1 MLPAALTG
9 FLQSRIQKKL
19 EKPMNL
25 YENIRDDGLVGGIYN
40 FAKDKVNAK
49 LDRIE
54 GIYDDGL
61 DFFGFGD
68 EEEEEEEEDQ
78 EQMGFASVYADLL
91 RNPDFQSL
99 GQLSAQQEQLNPFS
113 DLTKQLS
120 FMNPNSEFKIGIK

>member
-1 MLPAALTG
+1 VLPAALTG
-9 FLQSRIQKKL
+9 FLKSRIEKKL
-19 EKPMNL
+19 ERPMNL

-49 LDRIE
+49 LDKIE

-68 EEEEEEEEDQ
+68 EEEEEQ
-78 EQMGFASVYADLL
+78 EQEQQMGFANVYSDLL
-91 RNPDFQSL
+91 GTPDFQSL

-113 DLTKQLS
+113 DLAKQLS
-120 FMNPNSEFKIGIK
+120 FMNPNSGFKIEY

>member
-9 FLQSRIQKKL
+9 FLKSRIEKKL
-19 EKPMNL
+19 ERPMNL
-25 YENIRDDGLVGGIYN
+25 YENIRDDGLVGGIYK

-68 EEEEEEEEDQ
+68 EEEEEEEEQ
-78 EQMGFASVYADLL
+78 EQQMGFANIYADLL
-91 RNPDFQSL
+91 TNPDFQSL

-120 FMNPNSEFKIGIK
+120 FMNPNSKFTIGIK

>member
-1 MLPAALTG
+1 VLPAALTG

-19 EKPMNL
+19 ERPMNL

-40 FAKDKVNAK
+40 FAKDKVDK
-49 LDRIE
+49 KVDRIE
-54 GIYDDGL
+54 GLYDNTL

-68 EEEEEEEEDQ
+68 EEEEEEDQ
-78 EQMGFASVYADLL
+78 EQMGFANVYADLL

-113 DLTKQLS
+113 DLAKQFS
-120 FMNPNSEFKIGIK
+120 FMNPSSEFTIGIK

>member
-9 FLQSRIQKKL
+9 FLKSRIEKKL
-19 EKPMNL
+19 ERPMNL

-40 FAKDKVNAK
+40 FAKDKLDKKV
-49 LDRIE
+49 DRIE
-54 GIYDDGL
+54 GPYDNTL

-68 EEEEEEEEDQ
+68 EEEEEEENQ
-78 EQMGFASVYADLL
+78 EQMGFANIYTDLL

-113 DLTKQLS
+113 DLAKQFS
-120 FMNPNSEFKIGIK
+120 FMNPSSEFKIEY

>member
-19 EKPMNL
+19 ERPMNL

-40 FAKDKVNAK
+40 FAKDKVDK
-49 LDRIE
+49 KVDRIE
-54 GIYDDGL
+54 GLYDNTL

-68 EEEEEEEEDQ
+68 EEEEEDQ
-78 EQMGFASVYADLL
+78 EQMGFANVYADLL

-113 DLTKQLS
+113 DLAKQFS
-120 FMNPNSEFKIGIK
+120 FMNPSSEFTIGIK